1 MLLCVATITC
11 LQAAPLIR
19 QLIEAGNN
27 TLSVF
32 CNIADLT
39 QYVVSNNNSTDLRL
53 LQNFVCS
60 GMVDFTAVLDEL
72 TNINPQLTA
81 MANVVSYSIIYNEL
95 LYFISIES
103 SSSSM

>member
-1 MLLCVATITC
+1 MLLCVTTITC

-39 QYVVSNNNSTDLRL
+39 QYVVYNNRTDLRL

-95 LYFISIES
+95 LYFISTER

>member
-1 MLLCVATITC
+1 MLLCVTTITC

-39 QYVVSNNNSTDLRL
+39 QYVLYNNRTDLRL

-81 MANVVSYSIIYNEL
+81 MANVVSYTIIYNEL
-95 LYFISIES
+95 LYFISIER

>member
-1 MLLCVATITC
+1 MLLCVTTITC

-39 QYVVSNNNSTDLRL
+39 QYVVYNNRTDLRL

-81 MANVVSYSIIYNEL
+81 MANVVSYTIIYNEL